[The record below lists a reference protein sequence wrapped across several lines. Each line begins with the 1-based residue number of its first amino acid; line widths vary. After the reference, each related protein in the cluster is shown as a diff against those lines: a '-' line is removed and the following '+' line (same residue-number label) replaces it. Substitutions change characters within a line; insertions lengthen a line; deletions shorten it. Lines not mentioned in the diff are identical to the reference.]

1 MSEMYRGFIRELSR
15 KERSAR
21 AGLRMTL
28 RESAD
33 VYLSKQAKYPPQA
46 TRHLIRYIEE
56 GKDWQNFCRYWV
68 AGLYAQRYTGPES
81 DDFAALAADD
91 DWPETS
97 FAKAAGEV
105 TKDKRRDSEDS
116 DKISSLEKRFLYL
129 LDCEREELGY
139 VLRQWSRL
147 LKEKKIDWASLL
159 KDLEHWNEATK
170 DRWSRQYYR
179 ALNYRNLDEQ
189 SQDDENQ
196 EGEEL

>member
-1 MSEMYRGFIRELSR
+1 
-15 KERSAR
+15 
-21 AGLRMTL
+21 MTL
-28 RESAD
+28 RDTAD
-33 VYLSKQAKYPPQA
+33 AYLSRHEMYPPQA
-46 TRHLIRYIEE
+46 THHLIRYIEDGE
-56 GKDWQNFCRYWV
+56 EWQSFCRYWV
-68 AGLYAQRYTGPES
+68 AGLYAQRYTGPEN
-81 DDFAALAADD
+81 DDFAGLTEEES
-91 DWPETS
+91 WPETS

-105 TKDKRRDSEDS
+105 TKDKRSDSEGS

-179 ALNYRNLDEQ
+179 ALNYRNLE
-189 SQDDENQ
+189 ETAELTQ
-196 EGEEL
+196 EGDEL